1 MRGVLAGRAR
11 DTLFAHFRSTVLPP
25 INNNATATEISN
37 WKKLPEVAAC
47 YNKLFKDK
55 KDSVPL
61 TKLLEKVLG
70 KDPSTN
76 HMAFVMALYSVMLDP
91 NSEGIY
97 ASENSM
103 KKKMNKYLVSF
114 YKNLH

>member
-1 MRGVLAGRAR
+1 M
-11 DTLFAHFRSTVLPP
+11 VLPP

-37 WKKLPEVAAC
+37 WKKLPEVAA
-47 YNKLFKDK
+47 NDK

-61 TKLLEKVLG
+61 AKILEKVLG

-91 NSEGIY
+91 NSEGIH